1 MIFHIPLRDLKL
13 FSAGGLEG
21 LTEAELVARL
31 RAEHPR
37 LLADAQIEI
46 AGGMVTIRFPEPPAQ
61 GKAEA
66 ARLLEK
72 GIQRCRQG
80 EYRKAAGILERVLE
94 LDPSSTPA
102 YRNLG
107 MALMEL
113 GETEQARQHLVEAA
127 LLDPKDA
134 WPYVVLGNALVRE
147 PGKLDAAE
155 GLLAKAHELD
165 PKDPWAMNSLG
176 GIAMERGDLAA
187 AVAWFSKALAAK
199 PDFANAHYGW
209 ALALSTQGRDEA
221 ALERLG
227 LLFAKAEVQDAR
239 SRPVFANARSLWRE
253 ITARRATA
261 HATESIAAV
270 RAYLDGIA
278 ERSGFPVR
286 EEWADFPENYAA
298 QTQMAWK
305 KGRDHHLVRL
315 RRGYPEPAWHHILA
329 HEATHISMEAE
340 ARALGRNRWFTLTD
354 ETRRK
359 ALRQM
364 EPEIRRIA
372 RQGHSAE
379 RLAALVSKL
388 LEGAAG
394 LLFNTPIDMAIES
407 RLARELPV
415 LREAQL
421 LSLDT
426 LAREAAAL
434 STHREIR
441 QITPERILAVN
452 DTLNAAAALF
462 LRDLSG
468 GALDYIEAYRP
479 FNCLARAERLY
490 AAYRDAEAEGIA
502 PGQEYDL
509 VDEFASQLGVRAWYV
524 WQADSGPG
532 GAAASEPPAQSR
544 KIESPAALMCLVAAL
559 ERLDGRGDQ
568 DVAQI
573 AAEAALKGTTG
584 LDLDSPEKLHSL
596 SAFGNE
602 RFSGLELLCL
612 MHAAMQRVSPGTD
625 VGADFSGVWTAAQM
639 IYATRKK

>member
-1 MIFHIPLRDLKL
+1 
-13 FSAGGLEG
+13 
-21 LTEAELVARL
+21 
-31 RAEHPR
+31 
-37 LLADAQIEI
+37 
-46 AGGMVTIRFPEPPAQ
+46 
-61 GKAEA
+61 
-66 ARLLEK
+66 
-72 GIQRCRQG
+72 
-80 EYRKAAGILERVLE
+80 
-94 LDPSSTPA
+94 
-102 YRNLG
+102 
-107 MALMEL
+107 
-113 GETEQARQHLVEAA
+113 
-127 LLDPKDA
+127 
-134 WPYVVLGNALVRE
+134 VLGNALVRE

-187 AVAWFSKALAAK
+187 AVAWFSKALEAK

-209 ALALSTQGRDEA
+209 ALALSAQGRDEE

-227 LLFAKAEVQDAR
+227 LLFGKAEVQDAR

-253 ITARRATA
+253 ITTRRATA
-261 HATESIAAV
+261 HATESLAAV

-329 HEATHISMEAE
+329 HEATHISLEAE
-340 ARALGRNRWFTLTD
+340 ARALGRNRWFTVND

-364 EPEIRRIA
+364 EPDLRRIA
-372 RQGHSAE
+372 RQGHSPE
-379 RLAALVSKL
+379 RIAALAGQL
-388 LEGAAG
+388 LEGACG
-394 LLFNTPIDMAIES
+394 LLFNAPIDMLIES
-407 RLARELPV
+407 RLARDLPA

-441 QITPERILAVN
+441 QITPERILSVN
-452 DTLNAAAALF
+452 DALNAAGALF

-468 GALDYIEAYRP
+468 GALDYAEAYRP
-479 FNCLARAERLY
+479 LGCLAKAERLY
-490 AAYRDAEAEGIA
+490 AAFRDAEAAGIA
-502 PGQEYDL
+502 AGAEYDL
-509 VDEFASQLGVRAWYV
+509 VDEFAAQLGVRAWYA
-524 WQADSGPG
+524 WQADTGPG
-532 GAAASEPPAQSR
+532 EAAPAAPAQGP
-544 KIESPAALMCLVAAL
+544 KIDSPAALMFLVSAL
-559 ERLDGRGDQ
+559 ERLDGRSEQ
-568 DVAQI
+568 EIAQI
-573 AAEAALKGTTG
+573 ASEAALKGTTG
-584 LDLDSPEKLHSL
+584 LDLDAPEKTHSL

-612 MHAAMQRVSPGTD
+612 MHAALQRVSPGAD
-625 VGADFSGVWTAAQM
+625 SGADFSGVWTAAQM
-639 IYATRKK
+639 MFAARKK

>member
-1 MIFHIPLRDLKL
+1 MIFLIPLRDLKL

-21 LTEAELVARL
+21 LSEAELAARL

-37 LLADAQIEI
+37 LLAEARIGIE
-46 AGGMVTIRFPEPPAQ
+46 GGMVSIEFPEPPAP
-61 GKAEA
+61 ARSEA

-72 GIQRCRQG
+72 GAQRCRQG
-80 EYRKAAGILERVLE
+80 EYRKAVGILERVVA
-94 LDPSSTPA
+94 LDPACSAA

-113 GETEQARQHLVEAA
+113 GEAEQARQHLVEAA

-165 PKDPWAMNSLG
+165 PQDPWAMNSLG
-176 GIAMERGDLAA
+176 GIAMERGDLSA
-187 AVAWFSKALAAK
+187 AVAWFSKALEAK

-209 ALALSTQGRDEA
+209 ALALSTQGRDEE

-227 LLFAKAEVQDAR
+227 ILFGRAEVQDAR

-253 ITARRATA
+253 ITVRRAAA
-261 HATESIAAV
+261 HSGESLAAV

-278 ERSGFPVR
+278 ERSGFPAR

-329 HEATHISMEAE
+329 HEATHISLEAE
-340 ARALGRNRWFTLTD
+340 ARALGRNRWFTLND

-364 EPEIRRIA
+364 EPDLRRIA
-372 RQGHSAE
+372 RQGHSPE
-379 RLAALVSKL
+379 RLAALARQL
-388 LEGAAG
+388 LEGACG
-394 LLFNTPIDMAIES
+394 LLFNAPIDMLIES
-407 RLARELPV
+407 RLARALPA

-434 STHREIR
+434 STHREVR
-441 QITPERILAVN
+441 QVAPERILSVN
-452 DTLNAAAALF
+452 DALNAAGALF

-468 GALDYIEAYRP
+468 GALDYAEAYRP
-479 FNCLARAERLY
+479 LGCLAKAERLY
-490 AAYRDAEAEGIA
+490 AAFRDAEAAGIA
-502 PGQEYDL
+502 PGAEYDL
-509 VDEFASQLGVRAWYV
+509 VDEFAAQLGVRAWYA
-524 WQADSGPG
+524 WQADTGPG
-532 GAAASEPPAQSR
+532 EAAPAAPAQST
-544 KIESPAALMCLVAAL
+544 KIESPAALMFLVSAL
-559 ERLDGRGDQ
+559 ERLEGRSEQ
-568 DVAQI
+568 EIAQI
-573 AAEAALKGTTG
+573 ASEAALKGTTG
-584 LDLDSPEKLHSL
+584 IDLDAPEKTHSL

-612 MHAAMQRVSPGTD
+612 MHAALQHVSPGVD
-625 VGADFSGVWTAAQM
+625 SAADFSGVWTAAKM
-639 IYATRKK
+639 MHAAKKK